1 MININTTEK
10 FEQLRNEADD
20 NNNRVEDIED
30 EVKQILNIE
39 E

>member
-1 MININTTEK
+1 MINTTEK
-10 FEQLRNEADD
+10 FKQLRNEADD
-20 NNNRVEDIED
+20 NNNRVEDIEI

>member
-1 MININTTEK
+1 MINTTEK
-10 FEQLRNEADD
+10 FGQLHNEADD
-20 NNNRVEDIED
+20 NNNRVEDLED